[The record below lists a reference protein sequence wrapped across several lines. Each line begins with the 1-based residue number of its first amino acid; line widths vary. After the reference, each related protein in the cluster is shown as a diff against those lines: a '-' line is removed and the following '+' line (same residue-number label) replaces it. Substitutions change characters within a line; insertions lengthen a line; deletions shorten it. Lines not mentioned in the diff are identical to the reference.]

1 AFVYGALPTDFE
13 QGDVINVE
21 GFVAQY
27 FNALQIAGTP
37 TEPIYVVPSTATATE
52 VAYPVMTIE
61 QVNAMPLPSA
71 SAMFNMMPITVTAR
85 VMVTGTGN
93 YDVFLVPVDHEGA
106 LVKSQAIMIY
116 YKSNIGAIRALAGQ
130 KIEIELV
137 LITYRTN
144 DTVWTADFLQTA
156 DDITVI
162 PLTDAEWIDVAK
174 ESLATTFK
182 NEYVLDKT
190 FTLPTEI
197 EGVAI
202 TWASDNV
209 LFDVATG
216 ELTMPATGQETITV
230 TASLSKGDATGE
242 YTATFVVG
250 DKPVQT
256 IAAALEVAL
265 GDLVHVQGVVTS
277 SQYYRTFFIQDATG
291 GIAVYTSDADLI
303 TFLTTNYGQEVALIG
318 TRAAYNGLDQISS
331 TQIYTQ
337 VGEATMPT
345 AVNIDSF
352 GLDAEAL
359 AMYQG
364 QLVELTGLAVT
375 AVVTDNFGNVTITL
389 YDANSNNSVTLK
401 WDSRVTLSTEA
412 AALLATIA
420 VDDVIDVVT
429 PLAWSNGPF
438 LYFTDSTDVTEQVLT
453 DAQRIALAK
462 AVVESYFDA
471 EYNEETTLSLGT
483 SLFGATVVYDTA
495 STYFDVATGDVT
507 LPTIGRE
514 TVTVTATITLGTES
528 DTATIEFVVGV
539 INIST
544 LPTTAD
550 ATIVTVQGIVT
561 SGEYNNTFFIQDA
574 SGAVA
579 IYTSNADF
587 TLALVVGNL
596 VEVTGELDFYSGLVE
611 VKPSSITVL
620 ATAQTLPTP
629 MNVDTADL
637 DDLVLIDYQSQVVI
651 MTNMVVQSIS
661 TGSNNYSVFLYNAV
675 ADDSIELRYDVR
687 FVISAPVLAVLQGL
701 VVGDIVD
708 VTSVLSWYNGAQ
720 LVYTETSIVVDTAVP
735 SAAALA
741 AVDTIKAESDAAE
754 LSVVDT
760 VTEATTLVLPAAGT
774 FLSTIVWTSSD
785 DLVIDP
791 TTGVVTLPA
800 VGTVD
805 VTLTATVTLNAA
817 EVVVTFD
824 VTVGVP
830 EVVVEPTPFRDLII
844 SEYVEP
850 STGNSKAI
858 ELYNVYFTT
867 VDL

>member
-1 AFVYGALPTDFE
+1 
-13 QGDVINVE
+13 
-21 GFVAQY
+21 
-27 FNALQIAGTP
+27 
-37 TEPIYVVPSTATATE
+37 
-52 VAYPVMTIE
+52 
-61 QVNAMPLPSA
+61 
-71 SAMFNMMPITVTAR
+71 
-85 VMVTGTGN
+85 
-93 YDVFLVPVDHEGA
+93 
-106 LVKSQAIMIY
+106 
-116 YKSNIGAIRALAGQ
+116 
-130 KIEIELV
+130 
-137 LITYRTN
+137 
-144 DTVWTADFLQTA
+144 
-156 DDITVI
+156 
-162 PLTDAEWIDVAK
+162 
-174 ESLATTFK
+174 
-182 NEYVLDKT
+182 
-190 FTLPTEI
+190 
-197 EGVAI
+197 
-202 TWASDNV
+202 
-209 LFDVATG
+209 
-216 ELTMPATGQETITV
+216 
-230 TASLSKGDATGE
+230 
-242 YTATFVVG
+242 
-250 DKPVQT
+250 
-256 IAAALEVAL
+256 
-265 GDLVHVQGVVTS
+265 GVVTS

-303 TFLTTNYGQEVALIG
+303 TFLTTNYGQEVAIIG

-858 ELYNVYFTT
+858 ELYNAYFTT
-867 VDL
+867 VDLSNYALVQYNNGKVDYATEYILPLVGTLGLGEVFVAYNPDSDPAMITLVQANADVYQVAPAYGQPGGNVMGFNGDDGMVLMKKDTNGDYTIIVDAIGKAAVDPGSAWTGTGLLSTGLEGTVSTANLTLVRKSSVLDGRIDYASDFNPATEWIAWPAQTWSNLGSHTID

>member
-1 AFVYGALPTDFE
+1 ALDDLEITGSLLGYTVATGRYNTKADFVLPTTSMTLAVSWSSSNAAVISNTGVVVRPDYGQNDSTVILTATIGTVTRDFVVTVLAITEKPVSLILEDAATILLLSGGIEAGVVTGKLELATEVGNEGVTVTWASSNEAVITPTGSVYRPELGSSNANVTLTATLHKGEATLEKTFDVIVTARTVAAEFAGTVADVMAQTVGKYVRINDATVFGISADGFFVADATGSAFVYGALPTDFE

-265 GDLVHVQGVVTS
+265 GDLVHVQGVVT
-277 SQYYRTFFIQDATG
+277 
-291 GIAVYTSDADLI
+291 
-303 TFLTTNYGQEVALIG
+303 
-318 TRAAYNGLDQISS
+318 
-331 TQIYTQ
+331 
-337 VGEATMPT
+337 
-345 AVNIDSF
+345 
-352 GLDAEAL
+352 
-359 AMYQG
+359 
-364 QLVELTGLAVT
+364 
-375 AVVTDNFGNVTITL
+375 
-389 YDANSNNSVTLK
+389 
-401 WDSRVTLSTEA
+401 
-412 AALLATIA
+412 
-420 VDDVIDVVT
+420 
-429 PLAWSNGPF
+429 
-438 LYFTDSTDVTEQVLT
+438 
-453 DAQRIALAK
+453 
-462 AVVESYFDA
+462 
-471 EYNEETTLSLGT
+471 
-483 SLFGATVVYDTA
+483 
-495 STYFDVATGDVT
+495 
-507 LPTIGRE
+507 
-514 TVTVTATITLGTES
+514 
-528 DTATIEFVVGV
+528 
-539 INIST
+539 
-544 LPTTAD
+544 
-550 ATIVTVQGIVT
+550 
-561 SGEYNNTFFIQDA
+561 
-574 SGAVA
+574 
-579 IYTSNADF
+579 
-587 TLALVVGNL
+587 
-596 VEVTGELDFYSGLVE
+596 
-611 VKPSSITVL
+611 
-620 ATAQTLPTP
+620 
-629 MNVDTADL
+629 
-637 DDLVLIDYQSQVVI
+637 
-651 MTNMVVQSIS
+651 
-661 TGSNNYSVFLYNAV
+661 
-675 ADDSIELRYDVR
+675 
-687 FVISAPVLAVLQGL
+687 
-701 VVGDIVD
+701 
-708 VTSVLSWYNGAQ
+708 
-720 LVYTETSIVVDTAVP
+720 
-735 SAAALA
+735 
-741 AVDTIKAESDAAE
+741 
-754 LSVVDT
+754 
-760 VTEATTLVLPAAGT
+760 
-774 FLSTIVWTSSD
+774 
-785 DLVIDP
+785 
-791 TTGVVTLPA
+791 
-800 VGTVD
+800 
-805 VTLTATVTLNAA
+805 
-817 EVVVTFD
+817 
-824 VTVGVP
+824 
-830 EVVVEPTPFRDLII
+830 
-844 SEYVEP
+844 
-850 STGNSKAI
+850 
-858 ELYNVYFTT
+858 
-867 VDL
+867 